1 MENSSSAKF
10 SFTKALRSF
19 KDFNRVVK
27 TMVVVDFFTNYA
39 FGSFAPI
46 FAVFVTNQIGGGS
59 VEVAGFA
66 TSVYWIVKSIFQL
79 PIAKVLD
86 RRNGEVLAFWAMF
99 WGYFLESFVPLLY
112 ILVRTPMELY
122 LVQALYGFLMAWAV
136 PSWYGIF
143 TRHVDKWRISF
154 EWSLESVIS
163 VGLATAGAAALGGYL
178 ASRYGFQILFV
189 AASVISLA
197 ISMLF
202 LSIRKDMLKWNPPQ
216 AVNPER
222 PVDKV

>member
-1 MENSSSAKF
+1 MENSRLANF
-10 SFTKALRSF
+10 SITKALRSF
-19 KDFNRVVK
+19 KGFNRVVR
-27 TMVVVDFFTNYA
+27 TMVVVDFFTNTA

-66 TSVYWIVKSIFQL
+66 TATYWIVKSVFQL

-99 WGYFLESFVPLLY
+99 WGYFLEAFVPLLY
-112 ILVRTPMELY
+112 FFVRTPFELY
-122 LVQALYGFLMAWAV
+122 GVQALYGFFMAWAV

-154 EWSLESVIS
+154 EWSLESVIA
-163 VGLATAGAAALGGYL
+163 VGLATASAAALGGYL
-178 ASRYGFQILFV
+178 ADRFGFGILFI
-189 AASVISLA
+189 AASVISLS
-197 ISMLF
+197 ISLLF
-202 LSIRKDMLKWNPPQ
+202 LTIRNDMLKWSPPQ
-216 AVNPER
+216 AVTPER
-222 PVDKV
+222 PADKV